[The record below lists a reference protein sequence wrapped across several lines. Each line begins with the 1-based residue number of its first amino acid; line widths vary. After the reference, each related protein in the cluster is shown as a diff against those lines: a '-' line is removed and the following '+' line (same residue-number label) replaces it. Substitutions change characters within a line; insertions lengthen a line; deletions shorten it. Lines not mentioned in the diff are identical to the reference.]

1 MLKRKTD
8 EQRAA
13 DRQRKEAARA
23 EAARIIVAMVGS
35 TTSKKAN
42 DPTAILNAICRERW
56 KLVNGS
62 FVFVEEGQQSRDK
75 FMSSGQNVATKGTT
89 FGYYLF
95 KRCEANRREPEAA
108 PWDAALRPAS

>member
-42 DPTAILNAICRERW
+42 DPTAILN
-56 KLVNGS
+56 
-62 FVFVEEGQQSRDK
+62 RD
-75 FMSSGQNVATKGTT
+75 
-89 FGYYLF
+89 
-95 KRCEANRREPEAA
+95 P
-108 PWDAALRPAS
+108 P

>member
-23 EAARIIVAMVGS
+23 EAARVKDAQDRERLRRAFFASPAGQARTAFEEGDDVFQTSFDVMSQEAIIVAMVGS

-42 DPTAILNAICRERW
+42 DPTAILN
-56 KLVNGS
+56 
-62 FVFVEEGQQSRDK
+62 RD
-75 FMSSGQNVATKGTT
+75 
-89 FGYYLF
+89 
-95 KRCEANRREPEAA
+95 P
-108 PWDAALRPAS
+108 P